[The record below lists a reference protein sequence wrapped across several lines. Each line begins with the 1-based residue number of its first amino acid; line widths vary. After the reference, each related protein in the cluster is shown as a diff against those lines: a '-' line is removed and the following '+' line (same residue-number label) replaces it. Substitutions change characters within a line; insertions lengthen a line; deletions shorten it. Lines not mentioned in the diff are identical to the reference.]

1 MSSFTDPSNLLQALP
16 ALTKP
21 AGPVR
26 VPSSESTG
34 KIKTAKS
41 RKRVNTAEKR
51 ASHNAVERQRREAL
65 NGRFLVRIA
74 CEHFRLVIS
83 ASS

>member
-1 MSSFTDPSNLLQALP
+1 MSFANPTTLLTAS
-16 ALTKP
+16 TVKP
-21 AGPVR
+21 AAPARGSV
-26 VPSSESTG
+26 SSNEGTG

-65 NGRFLVRIA
+65 NGRFLVRPFVA
-74 CEHFRLVIS
+74 RPRPCGPLR
-83 ASS
+83 